1 METIAHIR
9 TGFSE
14 KFGIPRQSGLVPAA
28 KGRIFFEKQYRN
40 PDAIRGIEEFSHLW
54 LIWGFS
60 ANKEKK
66 SSLLVNPPRLG
77 GREKRGVFATR
88 SPFRPNGLGL
98 SSVVIEKIE
107 IDKKYGPVIW
117 VSGVDMLDNTPIYDI
132 KPYLPY
138 ADCHEDAVGGFAD
151 EHRWDEVD
159 VQWDSMDIKECIPTE
174 TCKAVEQI
182 LRQDPRASY
191 NKNDDYIYGMSYN
204 GYDIRF
210 KAGRNKITVIGVC
223 RIGCGFKKIK

>member
-1 METIAHIR
+1 M
-9 TGFSE
+9 
-14 KFGIPRQSGLVPAA
+14 
-28 KGRIFFEKQYRN
+28 
-40 PDAIRGIEEFSHLW
+40 
-54 LIWGFS
+54 
-60 ANKEKK
+60 
-66 SSLLVNPPRLG
+66 
-77 GREKRGVFATR
+77 
-88 SPFRPNGLGL
+88 
-98 SSVVIEKIE
+98 
-107 IDKKYGPVIW
+107 
-117 VSGVDMLDNTPIYDI
+117 
-132 KPYLPY
+132 
-138 ADCHEDAVGGFAD
+138 GGFAD

-159 VQWDSMDIKECIPTE
+159 VQWDSMDIKESIPPE

>member
-1 METIAHIR
+1 M
-9 TGFSE
+9 
-14 KFGIPRQSGLVPAA
+14 
-28 KGRIFFEKQYRN
+28 
-40 PDAIRGIEEFSHLW
+40 W

-77 GREKRGVFATR
+77 GKEKRGVFATR

-117 VSGVDMLDNTPIYDI
+117 VSGVDMLDNTLIYDI

-138 ADCHEDAVGGFAD
+138 ADCHEDAVGGFAN

>member
-1 METIAHIR
+1 METIAHIQ

-14 KFGIPRQSGLVPAA
+14 KFGIPRQSGLVPDA

-159 VQWDSMDIKECIPTE
+159 VQWDSMDIKESIPPE
-174 TCKAVEQI
+174 ICKAVEQI